1 MDVFF
6 HAVSQMLVLFVLLA
20 AGFIARRAKLM
31 SEAFDTML
39 SQLVMKIAM
48 PAMILNSVL
57 SAGEL
62 PDAATIGLLLG
73 ASAAAYVVICA
84 VAFLVGRLFRGLP
97 ASSQGAHSFII
108 AFGNVGFVG
117 FPVLNAVLGPSA
129 VLYGAIYNI
138 PFNFAVFTA
147 GVRMVARK
155 EKGGPDAAGARGSLR
170 SRIAY
175 AARTLF
181 TPATLACLAVVVLA
195 LLRVTDNGGIVQT
208 SCSYLGQLTVPAS
221 MMVIGSSLAVQPLRS
236 TLGHLSPYI
245 SSALRLLGIPLL
257 VNLIFRFFVADPL
270 VLGVLTISS
279 GMPVAAIGVMFA
291 LTYGGDRETMVR
303 GTFITTAASILTIP
317 LLALLVA

>member
-6 HAVSQMLVLFVLLA
+6 HAATQMLILFILLA
-20 AGFIARRAKLM
+20 VGFIARRAKLM
-31 SEAFDTML
+31 NDTFDTML
-39 SQLVMKIAM
+39 SQLVMNIAM

-57 SAGEL
+57 SADEL
-62 PDAATIGLLLG
+62 PDPETIGLIL
-73 ASAAAYVVICA
+73 ACSCIAYVVICA
-84 VAFLVGRLFRGLP
+84 VAALVGRLFRRLP
-97 ASSQGAHSFII
+97 AASQGAHSFII

-117 FPVLNAVLGPSA
+117 FPVLSAVFGPSA

-138 PFNFAVFTA
+138 PFNFAIFTA

-155 EKGGPDAAGARGSLR
+155 DRGASDAGHGTFRER
-170 SRIAY
+170 VRR
-175 AARTLF
+175 AAKSLF

-221 MMVIGSSLAVQPLRS
+221 MLIIGSSLAMQPLRS

-257 VNLIFRFFVADPL
+257 VNLAFRFFVADPL

-279 GMPVAAIGVMFA
+279 GMPVAAMGVMLA
-291 LTYGGDRETMVR
+291 LAYKGDRETMMR
-303 GTFITTAASILTIP
+303 GTFITTVASILTIP
-317 LLALLVA
+317 LLALLVV